1 MISLFRK
8 LRKTLLQQNKLS
20 KYLLYALGE
29 IALVMIGILLALQ
42 VNNWNEEKKRR
53 TFETDIL
60 SLLDVNLASD
70 SLLISTELKHAQL
83 ANQLTDSLL
92 NQVALGNY
100 NEQLNLWMGKI
111 INFQRFKSQSSAF
124 EVLKSKGI
132 ENISD
137 KALQVALIEYY
148 DQTLYKVYLTNLD
161 VENAF
166 SNDWVPVMKAKE
178 IQDFLYNNRIV
189 PRNSKEFFESSSII
203 VLFKMYQDNR
213 AGAIRSMVSAM
224 DGISRL
230 RTLIKKQ
237 SP

>member
-1 MISLFRK
+1 MISFFRK
-8 LRKTLLQQNKLS
+8 IRLSLLNQSKLTR
-20 KYLLYALGE
+20 YLAYAFGE
-29 IALVMIGILLALQ
+29 IFLVVIGILVALE

-70 SLLISTELKHAQL
+70 SLLMSKELKHAQL

-92 NQVALGNY
+92 NQLALGDY

-137 KALQVALIEYY
+137 KALQLALIQYY
-148 DQTLYKVYLTNLD
+148 DISLFTVYQTNND
-161 VENAF
+161 VEKAF
-166 SNDWVPVMKAKE
+166 NNDWVPVMKEKTS
-178 IQDFLYNNRIV
+178 DFVYNTRIA
-189 PRNSKEFFESSSII
+189 PRNPEEFFESPSTI
-203 VLFKMYQDNR
+203 VLFKMFQDNR
-213 AGAIRSMVSAM
+213 AGAIRRM
-224 DGISRL
+224 GIALDEISDL
-230 RTLIKKQ
+230 RTQIKKQ
-237 SP
+237 KP

>member
-1 MISLFRK
+1 MISFFRK
-8 LRKTLLQQNKLS
+8 IRQKLLSQNRVTR
-20 KYLLYALGE
+20 YLVYALGE
-29 IALVMIGILLALQ
+29 IFLVVIGILVALE
-42 VNNWNEEKKRR
+42 VNNWNEEKKIR
-53 TFETDIL
+53 TFERDIL

-70 SLLISTELKHAQL
+70 SLLMSKRLEQAQM

-92 NQVALGNY
+92 NQVALGDY

-137 KALQVALIEYY
+137 KKLQLALIGYY
-148 DQTLYKVYLTNLD
+148 DISLFRVYQTNSD

-166 SNDWVPVMKAKE
+166 NNDWVPVMKEKMS
-178 IQDFLYNNRIV
+178 DFVYYKRIA
-189 PRNSKEFFESSSII
+189 PRNPKEFFESPSTI

-213 AGAIRSMVSAM
+213 AGAIRSMGNAL
-224 DGISRL
+224 DEISHL
-230 RTLIKKQ
+230 RTQIKKRKL
-237 SP
+237 

>member
-1 MISLFRK
+1 MISFFRK
-8 LRKTLLQQNKLS
+8 IRLSLLNQS
-20 KYLLYALGE
+20 KVTRYLAYAFGE
-29 IALVMIGILLALQ
+29 IFLVVIGILVALE

-60 SLLDVNLASD
+60 SLLDNNLASD
-70 SLLISTELKHAQL
+70 SLLMSKELTQAEL

-92 NQVALGNY
+92 NQVALGDY

-111 INFQRFKSQSSAF
+111 ISFQRFKSQSSAF

-137 KALQVALIEYY
+137 KALQLALIGYY
-148 DQTLYKVYLTNLD
+148 DLSLFRVYQANSD

-166 SNDWVPVMKAKE
+166 NNDWVPIMKEKTS
-178 IQDFLYNNRIV
+178 DFVYYTRIA
-189 PRNSKEFFESSSII
+189 PRNPKEFFESPSTV

-213 AGAIRSMVSAM
+213 SGAIRRMEIAL
-224 DGISRL
+224 DEISHL
-230 RTLIKKQ
+230 RTQIKKRKL
-237 SP
+237 